1 MTPAPAVAAGERFF
15 TAEAQRIARLCHAM
29 SERFAVGGRLIAVG
43 CSPQARSD
51 ARHVAVEFVHPVIVG
66 KRALPALAVTHEPQQ
81 LAMLAEP
88 DDMVMA
94 FDDSVDWTGAEVP
107 APYLT
112 IGYGGRG
119 ADWEFDPGCEDPF
132 VAQELIETH
141 YHLLWELVHVFFE
154 HRGRQGGA
162 AQDGG
167 AAAWLYPMLGER
179 ARDPETV
186 VADVA
191 ASVKM
196 KAQEIA
202 DLRSQTLEENADA
215 IGAAA
220 AAIRASFAAGGRLL
234 TFGNGGSCTDAMDAY
249 ADTSFPPAGKGL
261 SAHPSLDLSDDA
273 PILTAIANDIG
284 VGALFSRQI
293 IAHARK
299 QDVVISFS
307 TSGNS
312 ENVLEALTEARR
324 RGVVT
329 VAFVGYDGGKIREQA
344 LADHVI
350 VTRSQHI
357 PRIQEAQASA
367 WHALR
372 ELVG

>member
-1 MTPAPAVAAGERFF
+1 MKPAPAVAAGERFF

-29 SERFAVGGRLIAVG
+29 SERFARGGRLIAVG
-43 CSPQARSD
+43 CTPQARSD

-66 KRALPALAVTHEPQQ
+66 KRALPALAITHEPEQ
-81 LAMLAEP
+81 LAWLAEP

-94 FDDSVDWTGAEVP
+94 FDGSCGWAEDDLRP
-107 APYLT
+107 AYLT
-112 IGYGGRG
+112 IGYGTGG
-119 ADWEFDPGCEDPF
+119 AEWEFDPGCEDPF
-132 VAQELIETH
+132 VAQELVETH

-179 ARDPETV
+179 ARDPESV
-186 VADVA
+186 VHDVA
-191 ASVKM
+191 ASVLM
-196 KAQEIA
+196 KAEEIA
-202 DLRSQTLEENADA
+202 LLRAQTLADNEEVLT
-215 IGAAA
+215 AAA
-220 AAIRASFAAGGRLL
+220 AALRDCFEAGGRLL

-249 ADTSFPPAGKGL
+249 ADTSFPPASKGL
-261 SAHPSLDLSDDA
+261 ASHPALDLSDDA

-284 VGALFSRQI
+284 VGNLFSRQV
-293 IAHARK
+293 IAHGRR
-299 QDVVISFS
+299 QDVVVSFS

-312 ENVLEALTEARR
+312 ENVLEALGEARR
-324 RGVVT
+324 RGIVT
-329 VAFVGYDGGKIREQA
+329 VALVGYDGGKIAEQA

-372 ELVG
+372 ELIG

>member
-1 MTPAPAVAAGERFF
+1 MKQAPAVAAGERFF

-29 SERFAVGGRLIAVG
+29 SERFARGGRLIAVG
-43 CSPQARSD
+43 CTPQARSD

-66 KRALPALAVTHEPQQ
+66 KRALPALAVTHEPEQ
-81 LAMLAEP
+81 LEMLAEP

-94 FDDSVDWTGAEVP
+94 FDDSCGWHLDELRR
-107 APYLT
+107 PYLT

-119 ADWEFDPGCEDPF
+119 AEWEFDPACDDPF
-132 VAQELIETH
+132 VAQELVETH

-179 ARDPETV
+179 SRDPESV

-191 ASVKM
+191 ASVLM
-196 KAQEIA
+196 KAEEIA
-202 DLRSQTLEENADA
+202 ALRDQTLSENETALT
-215 IGAAA
+215 GAAA
-220 AAIRASFAAGGRLL
+220 ALRKSFAAGGRLL

-249 ADTSFPPAGKGL
+249 ADTSFPPPEKGL
-261 SAHPSLDLSDDA
+261 TAHPALDLSDDA
-273 PILTAIANDIG
+273 SILTAIANDIG
-284 VGALFSRQI
+284 VSNLFSRQV

-299 QDVVISFS
+299 QDVVVSFS

-324 RGVVT
+324 RGVAT
-329 VAFVGYDGGKIREQA
+329 VAFVGYDGGKIA
-344 LADHVI
+344 ADGLADHVI

>member
-1 MTPAPAVAAGERFF
+1 MKPAPAVAAGERFF

-29 SERFAVGGRLIAVG
+29 SERFARGGRLIAVG
-43 CSPQARSD
+43 TSPQGRSD

-66 KRALPALAVTHEPQQ
+66 KRALPALAITHEPEQ
-81 LAMLAEP
+81 LALLAEP

-94 FDDSVDWTGAEVP
+94 FDESFGWSGDELPPS
-107 APYLT
+107 YLS

-119 ADWEFDPGCEDPF
+119 AEWEFDPGCEDPF

-154 HRGRQGGA
+154 HRGRQGGG

-191 ASVKM
+191 ASVLM
-196 KAQEIA
+196 KAEEIA
-202 DLRSQTLEENADA
+202 VLRAQTLAENEDA
-215 IGAAA
+215 LNAAA

-249 ADTSFPPAGKGL
+249 ADTSFPPPTKGL
-261 SAHPSLDLSDDA
+261 TPHPALDLSDDA
-273 PILTAIANDIG
+273 SIITAIANDIG
-284 VGALFSRQI
+284 VANLFSRQV
-293 IAHARK
+293 IAHARE
-299 QDVVISFS
+299 QDVLVSFS

-312 ENVLEALTEARR
+312 ENVLEALTEGRR
-324 RGVVT
+324 RGVVS
-329 VAFVGYDGGKIREQA
+329 VALVGYDGGKIAELG
-344 LADHVI
+344 LADHII

>member
-1 MTPAPAVAAGERFF
+1 MKTAPAVAAGERFF
-15 TAEAQRIARLCHAM
+15 TAEAPRIARLCHAM
-29 SERFAVGGRLIAVG
+29 SERFARGGRLIAVG
-43 CSPQARSD
+43 CTPQARSD

-66 KRALPALAVTHEPQQ
+66 KRALPALAVTHEPEQ

-94 FDDSVDWTGAEVP
+94 FDGSCGWADDELRR
-107 APYLT
+107 PYLT
-112 IGYGGRG
+112 VGYGAGG
-119 ADWEFDPGCEDPF
+119 AEWEFDPGCDDSF

-179 ARDPETV
+179 ARDSESV
-186 VADVA
+186 VRDVA
-191 ASVKM
+191 ASVLM
-196 KAQEIA
+196 KAEEVA
-202 DLRSQTLEENADA
+202 VLRAQTLTENDGA
-215 IGAAA
+215 IAGAAA
-220 AAIRASFAAGGRLL
+220 ALRKSFAAGGRLL

-249 ADTSFPPAGKGL
+249 ADTSFPPASKGL
-261 SAHPSLDLSDDA
+261 MPHPALDLSDDA
-273 PILTAIANDIG
+273 SILTAIANDIG
-284 VGALFSRQI
+284 IGNIFSRQV

-299 QDVVISFS
+299 QDVLVSFS

-312 ENVLEALTEARR
+312 ENVLEALTEGRR

-329 VAFVGYDGGKIREQA
+329 VALVGYDGGKISELG
-344 LADHVI
+344 LADHII

>member
-1 MTPAPAVAAGERFF
+1 MRQAEAVAAGERFF

-29 SERFAVGGRLIAVG
+29 SERFAGGGRLSAVG

-94 FDDSVDWTGAEVP
+94 FDGSCGWDRDETRP
-107 APYLT
+107 AYLT
-112 IGYGGRG
+112 IGYGSGG
-119 ADWEFDPGCEDPF
+119 AEWEFDTCCEDPF

-186 VADVA
+186 VSDVA
-191 ASVKM
+191 ASVLM
-196 KAQEIA
+196 KAEEIA
-202 DLRSQTLEENADA
+202 ALRAQTLSENQDA
-215 IGAAA
+215 LTAAA

-249 ADTSFPPAGKGL
+249 ADTSFPPVAKGL
-261 SAHPSLDLSDDA
+261 TPHPALDLSDDA

-284 VGALFSRQI
+284 VGALFSRQV
-293 IAHARK
+293 IAHART
-299 QDVVISFS
+299 QDVVVSFS

-312 ENVLEALTEARR
+312 ENVLEALIEARR
-324 RGVVT
+324 RGVAT
-329 VAFVGYDGGKIREQA
+329 VALVGYDGGKIAEQG

>member
-1 MTPAPAVAAGERFF
+1 MRPVPAVAAGERFF

-29 SERFAVGGRLIAVG
+29 SERFARGGRLIAVG

-66 KRALPALAVTHEPQQ
+66 KRALPALAITHEPEQVTW
-81 LAMLAEP
+81 LAEP

-94 FDDSVDWTGAEVP
+94 FDESCGWATDDLRP
-107 APYLT
+107 AYLT
-112 IGYGGRG
+112 IGYGAGG
-119 ADWEFDPGCEDPF
+119 AEWEFDPGCEDPF

-179 ARDPETV
+179 ARDPESV
-186 VADVA
+186 VSDVA
-191 ASVKM
+191 ASVLM
-196 KAQEIA
+196 KAEEIA
-202 DLRSQTLEENADA
+202 ALRAQTLSDNADA
-215 IGAAA
+215 LTAAA
-220 AAIRASFAAGGRLL
+220 AAMRASFDAGGRLL

-249 ADTSFPPAGKGL
+249 ADTSFPPPVKGL
-261 SAHPSLDLSDDA
+261 ASHPALDLSDDA

-284 VGALFSRQI
+284 VGNLFSRQV
-293 IAHARK
+293 IAHGRK
-299 QDVVISFS
+299 QDIVLSFS

-312 ENVLEALTEARR
+312 ENVLEALIEARR
-324 RGVVT
+324 RGIAT
-329 VAFVGYDGGKIREQA
+329 VALVGYDGGKIAELG

>member
-1 MTPAPAVAAGERFF
+1 MKSAPAVAAGERFF
-15 TAEAQRIARLCHAM
+15 TVEAERIARLCHAM
-29 SERFAVGGRLIAVG
+29 SDRFARGGRLIAVG

-81 LAMLAEP
+81 LELLAEP

-94 FDDSVDWTGAEVP
+94 FDDSCGWMSSDSKPV
-107 APYLT
+107 YLS
-112 IGYGGRG
+112 IGYGGSG
-119 ADWEFDPGCEDPF
+119 AEWDFDPGCDDPF
-132 VAQELIETH
+132 VAQELVETH

-179 ARDPETV
+179 ARDPEAV
-186 VADVA
+186 VRDVA
-191 ASVKM
+191 ASVLM
-196 KAQEIA
+196 KSEEISA
-202 DLRSQTLEENADA
+202 LRTQTIEENED
-215 IGAAA
+215 GLNAAA
-220 AAIRASFAAGGRLL
+220 AAMRASFAKGGRLL
-234 TFGNGGSCTDAMDAY
+234 SFGNGGSCTDAMDAV
-249 ADTSFPPAGKGL
+249 ADTSFPPKDL
-261 SAHPSLDLSDDA
+261 TPHPALDLSDDA
-273 PILTAIANDIG
+273 SILTAIANDIG
-284 VGALFSRQI
+284 VGAIFSRQV
-293 IAHARK
+293 IAHARA
-299 QDVVISFS
+299 QDVVLSFS

-312 ENVLEALTEARR
+312 ENVIEALAEARR

-329 VAFVGYDGGKIREQA
+329 VAMVGYDGGKIADQK

>member
-1 MTPAPAVAAGERFF
+1 MRPAPAVVAGERFF
-15 TAEAQRIARLCHAM
+15 GAEAQRIARLCHAM
-29 SERFAVGGRLIAVG
+29 SERFARGGRLIAVG
-43 CSPQARSD
+43 CTPQARSD

-66 KRALPALAVTHEPQQ
+66 KRALPALAITHEPEQ
-81 LAMLAEP
+81 LAWLAEP

-94 FDDSVDWTGAEVP
+94 FDRSCGWAEDALRP
-107 APYLT
+107 AYLT
-112 IGYGGRG
+112 IGYGTGG
-119 ADWEFDPGCEDPF
+119 AEWEFDPGCEDPF
-132 VAQELIETH
+132 VAQELVETH

-179 ARDPETV
+179 ARDSETV

-191 ASVKM
+191 ASVLM
-196 KAQEIA
+196 KAEEVA
-202 DLRSQTLEENADA
+202 ALRAQTLAENEDA
-215 IGAAA
+215 LTAAA
-220 AAIRASFAAGGRLL
+220 AAVRASFAAGGRLL

-249 ADTSFPPAGKGL
+249 ADTSFPPAAKGL
-261 SAHPSLDLSDDA
+261 ASHPALDLSDDA
-273 PILTAIANDIG
+273 PILTAIAYDIG
-284 VGALFSRQI
+284 VGNLFSRQV
-293 IAHARK
+293 IAHGRR
-299 QDVVISFS
+299 QDVVVSFS

-312 ENVLEALTEARR
+312 ENVLEALAEARR
-324 RGVVT
+324 RGIAT
-329 VAFVGYDGGKIREQA
+329 VALVGYDGGKIAELG